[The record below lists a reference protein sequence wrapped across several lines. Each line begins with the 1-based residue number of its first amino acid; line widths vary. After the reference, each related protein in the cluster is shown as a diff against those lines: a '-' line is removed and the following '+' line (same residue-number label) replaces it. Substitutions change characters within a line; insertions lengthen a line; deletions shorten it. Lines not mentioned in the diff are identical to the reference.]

1 MIQLYSLATP
11 NGHKVSVA
19 LEELGL
25 SYTPHTVNILK
36 GEQFTPQFVEMN
48 PNSKIP
54 VIIDEDGPNS
64 EPITMVESGAI
75 LLYLAEK
82 TGRLISTDPVLR
94 LETIQ
99 WVFFQMANIGPMF
112 GQFGH
117 FFKYASDKC
126 PHPYPLERYAT
137 ETKRL
142 LQLLESH
149 LQDRTWLVGEAYSI
163 ADIAMYPWAR
173 CFYWAKV
180 SVEGLIHLQSWFD
193 RIDQRPL
200 TQKALT
206 IPEPFPAFFGHG
218 DIAKMEKQNAERF

>member
-11 NGHKVSVA
+11 NGQKISVA

-36 GEQFTPQFVEMN
+36 GEQFAPAFVAMN
-48 PNSKIP
+48 PNAKIP
-54 VIIDEDGPNS
+54 VIIDEDGPNGD
-64 EPITMVESGAI
+64 PITMVESGAM

-82 TGRLISTDPVLR
+82 TEQLISTDPMIR

-117 FFKYASDKC
+117 FFKYAPDKC
-126 PHPYPLERYAT
+126 PHPYPLERYT
-137 ETKRL
+137 IETKRL

-149 LQDRTWLVGEAYSI
+149 LQDRVWLVGEDYSI
-163 ADIAMYPWAR
+163 ADIAIFPWVNTLATFYLAEEYLNLHAYPMVHEWLQRCLAR
-173 CFYWAKV
+173 
-180 SVEGLIHLQSWFD
+180 
-193 RIDQRPL
+193 
-200 TQKALT
+200 
-206 IPEPFPAFFGHG
+206 PAVKRGMDVCS
-218 DIAKMEKQNAERF
+218 DI

>member
-11 NGHKVSVA
+11 NGQKISVA

-36 GEQFTPQFVEMN
+36 GEQFTPAFVAMN
-48 PNSKIP
+48 PNAKIP
-54 VIIDEDGPNS
+54 VIIDEYGPNGA
-64 EPITMVESGAI
+64 PITIVESGAI

-82 TGRLISTDPVLR
+82 TERLISKDPVVR

-117 FFKYASDKC
+117 FFKYAPDKC
-126 PHPYPLERYAT
+126 PHPYPLERYTT
-137 ETKRL
+137 ETQRL
-142 LQLLESH
+142 LQLLETH

-163 ADIAMYPWAR
+163 ADIAIFPWVNTLATFYLAEEHLYLQAYPIVQEWLQRCLAR
-173 CFYWAKV
+173 
-180 SVEGLIHLQSWFD
+180 
-193 RIDQRPL
+193 
-200 TQKALT
+200 
-206 IPEPFPAFFGHG
+206 PAVKRGMDVCS
-218 DIAKMEKQNAERF
+218 DI